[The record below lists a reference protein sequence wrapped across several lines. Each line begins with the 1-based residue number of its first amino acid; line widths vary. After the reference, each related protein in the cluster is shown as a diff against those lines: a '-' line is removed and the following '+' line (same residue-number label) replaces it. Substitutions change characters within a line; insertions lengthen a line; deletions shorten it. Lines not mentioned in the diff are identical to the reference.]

1 MNFTSVNET
10 KSLYPIR
17 STLYHFQL
25 NTNIMNSIPN
35 IPDLDRPRVVIVGG
49 GFAGLK
55 LARKLSKE
63 QFQVVLFDRYNY
75 HQFQPLFYQVAT
87 AGLEPSAIAFP
98 LRKIFQSFQNLHV
111 RIGNVDRVDPDLKMI
126 YTNLGKLS
134 YDYLVLAV
142 GADTNY
148 FGNENIRQHAIP
160 MKSLSEALA
169 LRNALLANYEAALN
183 EPDAKKVESL
193 LNVVIVG
200 AGPTGVELAGAIAE
214 MRKFVL
220 PKDYPELD
228 FSQMKV
234 FLLEGAPHVLGGY
247 SDQASEKAEEYLKE
261 LGVEVRP
268 NTLVVDYD
276 GETVHLKDG
285 TTLPSQNVIWAAG
298 VKANEIPGLP
308 EEAYGKARR
317 LIVDRNNRVRGQ
329 ASIFSLGDQA
339 YMETEKYP
347 KGHPQVAQVALQ
359 QADLLAKNLP
369 QLHAGEKGRA
379 FEYTDK
385 GSLATIGRNRAV
397 ADLPG
402 FKFQGFLAWILWLF
416 VHLMALVG
424 ARNRVLVFINWAW
437 SYFTFDKS
445 FRLLI
450 NPKPKERPSPSVRED
465 TEVEPV

>member
-1 MNFTSVNET
+1 MKT
-10 KSLYPIR
+10 
-17 STLYHFQL
+17 
-25 NTNIMNSIPN
+25 IPN
-35 IPDLDRPRVVIVGG
+35 IPDIDKDRVVIVGG

-55 LARKLSKE
+55 LARKLSKDN
-63 QFQVVLFDRYNY
+63 FQVVLFDKHNY

-98 LRKIFQSFQNLHV
+98 LRKIFQSTKDLHV
-111 RIGNVDRVDPDLKMI
+111 RIGNVDRVEPEDKMI
-126 YTNLGKLS
+126 YTNLGSLS
-134 YDYLVLAV
+134 YDYLVLAI

-148 FGNENIRQHAIP
+148 FGNEQIRQHAIP
-160 MKSLSEALA
+160 MKSLPEALS
-169 LRNALLANYEAALN
+169 LRNTLLANYEAALN
-183 EPDAKKVESL
+183 EQDPEVVQGL

-234 FLLEGAPHVLGGY
+234 FLLEGAPNVLPGY
-247 SDQASEKAEEYLKE
+247 SDEASDKSREYLKE
-261 LGVEVRP
+261 LGVDVRLD
-268 NTLVVDYD
+268 TMVVDYD
-276 GETVHLKDG
+276 GETVQLKDG
-285 TTLPSQNVIWAAG
+285 SSLSSHNVIWAAG

-308 EEAYGKARR
+308 DDAYGKARR
-317 LIVDRNNRVRGQ
+317 LVVDRNNRVRGQ
-329 ASIFSLGDQA
+329 KYIFCLGDQA

-359 QADLLAKNLP
+359 QADLLATNLP
-369 QLHAGEKGRA
+369 KLDRGESGKE
-379 FEYTDK
+379 FEYKDK

-402 FKFQGFLAWILWLF
+402 FKFQGFFAWILWLF

-450 NPKPKERPSPSVRED
+450 NPKPKERPSLKQE
-465 TEVEPV
+465 TETEPVS

>member
-1 MNFTSVNET
+1 MKT
-10 KSLYPIR
+10 
-17 STLYHFQL
+17 
-25 NTNIMNSIPN
+25 IPN
-35 IPDLDRPRVVIVGG
+35 IPDIDKPRVVIVGG

-55 LARKLSKE
+55 LARKLSKDN
-63 QFQVVLFDRYNY
+63 FQVVLFDRNNY

-98 LRKIFQSFQNLHV
+98 LRKIFQSTQHLHV
-111 RIGNVDRVDPDLKMI
+111 RIGNVDRIDPQDKII
-126 YTNLGKLS
+126 YTNLGSLS
-134 YDYLVLAV
+134 YDYLVLAI

-148 FGNENIRQHAIP
+148 FGNEQIRQNAIP

-169 LRNALLANYEAALN
+169 LRNTLLANYEAALN
-183 EPDAKKVESL
+183 EPDPEVVRGL

-214 MRKFVL
+214 MKKFVL

-234 FLLEGAPHVLGGY
+234 FLLEGASHVLPGY
-247 SDQASEKAEEYLKE
+247 SDEASNKAEEYLKD
-261 LGVEVRP
+261 LGVDIRLD
-268 NTLVVDYD
+268 TMVVDYD
-276 GETVHLKDG
+276 GKTVHLKDE
-285 TTLPSQNVIWAAG
+285 TTLSSQNVIWAAG
-298 VKANEIPGLP
+298 IKANEIPGLP
-308 EEAYGKARR
+308 EDAYGKARR
-317 LIVDRNNRVRGQ
+317 LVVDRNNRVRGQ
-329 ASIFSLGDQA
+329 KYIFSLGDQA
-339 YMETEKYP
+339 YMETEDYP

-369 QLHAGEKGRA
+369 KLAQGEKGKD

-397 ADLPG
+397 ADLPA
-402 FKFQGFLAWILWLF
+402 FKFQGFFAWILWLF

-450 NPKPKERPSPSVRED
+450 NPKPKERPSKKQGSAVESV
-465 TEVEPV
+465 

>member
-1 MNFTSVNET
+1 MET
-10 KSLYPIR
+10 
-17 STLYHFQL
+17 
-25 NTNIMNSIPN
+25 IPN
-35 IPDLDRPRVVIVGG
+35 IPDIDQARVVIVGG

-55 LARKLSKE
+55 LARKLSKDN
-63 QFQVVLFDRYNY
+63 FQVVLFDKHNY

-98 LRKIFQSFQNLHV
+98 LRKIFQSTRHLHV
-111 RIGNVDRVDPDLKMI
+111 RIGNVEQIDTEHKTI
-126 YTNLGKLS
+126 YTNLGSLT
-134 YDYLVLAV
+134 YDYLVLAI

-148 FGNENIRQHAIP
+148 FGNEQIRRNAIP

-169 LRNALLANYEAALN
+169 LRNTLLSNYEAALN
-183 EPDAKKVESL
+183 EPDPEVVKGL

-234 FLLEGAPHVLGGY
+234 YLLEGAAHVLPGY
-247 SDQASEKAEEYLKE
+247 SNEASEKAETYLKD
-261 LGVEVRP
+261 LGVEVCLD
-268 NTLVVDYD
+268 TMVVDYD
-276 GETVHLKDG
+276 GENVQLKDNS
-285 TTLPSQNVIWAAG
+285 TLSSHNVIWAAG
-298 VKANEIPGLP
+298 IKANEIPGLP
-308 EEAYGKARR
+308 EDAYGKSRR
-317 LIVDRNNRVRGQ
+317 LVVDRTNRVRGQ
-329 ASIFSLGDQA
+329 KYIFSLGDQA
-339 YMETEKYP
+339 YMKTEEYP
-347 KGHPQVAQVALQ
+347 GGHPQVAQVALQ
-359 QADLLAKNLP
+359 QAALLAKNLP
-369 QLHAGEKGRA
+369 KLHRGEKGKA

-402 FKFQGFLAWILWLF
+402 FRFQGFFAWILWLF

-450 NPKPKERPSPSVRED
+450 NPKPKERPSRKRE
-465 TEVEPV
+465 TEVERV

>member
-1 MNFTSVNET
+1 MKT
-10 KSLYPIR
+10 
-17 STLYHFQL
+17 
-25 NTNIMNSIPN
+25 IPN
-35 IPDLDRPRVVIVGG
+35 IPDIDKPRVIVVGG

-55 LARKLSKE
+55 LARKLSRND
-63 QFQVVLFDRYNY
+63 FQVVVFDKHNY

-98 LRKIFQSFQNLHV
+98 LRKIFQSTQHLHV
-111 RIGNVDRVDPDLKMI
+111 RIGNVDRIDPKGKI
-126 YTNLGKLS
+126 IQTNLGSLS
-134 YDYLVLAV
+134 YDYLVLAI

-148 FGNENIRQHAIP
+148 FGNEQIERNAIP

-183 EPDAKKVESL
+183 EQDPEVVQGL

-234 FLLEGAPHVLGGY
+234 FLLEGAPHVLPGY
-247 SDQASEKAEEYLKE
+247 SDDASEKAEKYLKE
-261 LGVEVRP
+261 LGVEVHL
-268 NTLVVDYD
+268 NAMVVDYD
-276 GETVHLKDG
+276 GETVQLKDD
-285 TTLPSQNVIWAAG
+285 TQLSSHNVIWAAG

-308 EEAYGKARR
+308 EDAYGKARR
-317 LIVDRNNRVRGQ
+317 LVVDRNNRVRGQ
-329 ASIFSLGDQA
+329 KSIFSLGDQA
-339 YMETEKYP
+339 YMETEAYP
-347 KGHPQVAQVALQ
+347 NGHPQVAQVALQ

-369 QLHAGEKGRA
+369 KLHQGSTGKN
-379 FEYTDK
+379 FKYKDK

-402 FKFQGFLAWILWLF
+402 FKFQGFFAWVLWLF

-450 NPKPKERPSPSVRED
+450 NPKPKERPTNKEES
-465 TEVEPV
+465 EVEVV

>member
-1 MNFTSVNET
+1 MKT
-10 KSLYPIR
+10 
-17 STLYHFQL
+17 
-25 NTNIMNSIPN
+25 IPN
-35 IPDLDRPRVVIVGG
+35 IPDIDKPRVVIVGG

-55 LARKLSKE
+55 LAQKLSKDN
-63 QFQVVLFDRYNY
+63 FQVVLFDRHNY

-98 LRKIFQSFQNLHV
+98 LRKIFQSTKHLHV
-111 RIGNVDRVDPDLKMI
+111 RIGNVDRIEPEEKMV
-126 YTNLGKLS
+126 YTSLGSLS
-134 YDYLVLAV
+134 YDYLVLAI

-148 FGNENIRQHAIP
+148 FGNEQIRDNAIP
-160 MKSLSEALA
+160 MKSLPEALA
-169 LRNALLANYEAALN
+169 LRNALLSNFEAALN
-183 EPDAKKVESL
+183 EPDPDEVEGL

-200 AGPTGVELAGAIAE
+200 AGPTGVELAGAVAE

-234 FLLEGAPHVLGGY
+234 YLLEGAPHVLPGY
-247 SDQASEKAEEYLKE
+247 SDDASEKAETYLKD
-261 LGVEVRP
+261 LGVELQLDTMV
-268 NTLVVDYD
+268 TDYD
-276 GETVHLKDG
+276 GATVQLKDG
-285 TTLPSQNVIWAAG
+285 TTLSTRNLIWAAG

-308 EEAYGKARR
+308 EDAYGRARR
-317 LIVDRNNRVRGQ
+317 LVVDRNNRVRGQ
-329 ASIFSLGDQA
+329 KAIFSLGDQA

-369 QLHAGEKGRA
+369 KLHRGETGKA

-397 ADLPG
+397 ADLPQ
-402 FKFQGFLAWILWLF
+402 FKFQGFFAWVLWLF

-424 ARNRVLVFINWAW
+424 ARNRLLVFINWAW

-450 NPKPKERPSPSVRED
+450 NPKPKERPSKKQQAEAV
-465 TEVEPV
+465 

>member
-1 MNFTSVNET
+1 M
-10 KSLYPIR
+10 KSISR
-17 STLYHFQL
+17 
-25 NTNIMNSIPN
+25 IPA
-35 IPDLDRPRVVIVGG
+35 IDLPRVIIVGG

-55 LARKLSKE
+55 LARKLEKNN
-63 QFQVVLFDRYNY
+63 FQVVLFDRHNY

-98 LRKIFQSFQNLHV
+98 LRKIFQSTDNLHV
-111 RIGNVDRVDPDLKMI
+111 RVAMVEEIDPEEKMI
-126 YTNLGKLS
+126 YTSIGSLS
-134 YDYLVLAV
+134 YDYLVLAI

-148 FGNENIRQHAIP
+148 FGNEQIRRHAIP
-160 MKSLSEALA
+160 MKSLPEALS
-169 LRNALLANYEAALN
+169 LRNSLLSNYEEALN
-183 EPDAKKVESL
+183 ATDPHTIESL

-214 MRKFVL
+214 MKKFIL

-228 FSQMKV
+228 FSRMKV
-234 FLLEGAPHVLGGY
+234 YLLEGTGQVLPGY
-247 SDQASEKAEEYLKE
+247 SEKASHKANEYLKE
-261 LGVEVRP
+261 LGVEVRL
-268 NTLVVDYD
+268 NAMVTDYD
-276 GETVHLKDG
+276 GEEVNLKDG
-285 TTLPSQNVIWAAG
+285 TTLPSQSVIWAAG

-308 EEAYGKARR
+308 EDAYGKARR
-317 LIVDRNNRVRGQ
+317 LVVDRANRVRGQ
-329 ASIFSLGDQA
+329 KYIFSLGDQA

-359 QADLLAKNLP
+359 QAALLAKNLP
-369 QLHAGEKGRA
+369 RMIAGESTED

-402 FKFQGFLAWILWLF
+402 MRFQGFFAWLLWLF

-450 NPKPKERPSPSVRED
+450 NPKAKERPKDKQIPE
-465 TEVEPV
+465 EV